1 MRRLLL
7 LLSFAGLLLAGCG
20 SSSSSSGNV
29 TNTEL
34 SYFPSGAPLVAMV
47 STDPNGKPIQDAQ
60 AFLGQFPLAKLAI
73 AALETRIAQSGIN
86 YARDI
91 KPLLGNPI
99 VLGASSSATLNGR
112 SFLLVLTAEDAG
124 KLAELTSR
132 KPAPQALGSYDGAK
146 LYQSGSYAF
155 GIDGATALL
164 GPSADDV
171 KAALDRHA
179 HGGGISGAQ
188 FATAFKGLQQQS
200 LVQVFGNLTGVL
212 ATSKNATA
220 RRIPWVAAIRSYAL
234 TLNLASSGANLSYRV
249 DTSGG
254 TLTAAQLPLA
264 SGATPPNVSSQAPL
278 AFGLHDLSHV
288 FSFALAAVQA
298 TNPASY
304 ADFLKRVAKLKAT
317 TGVDLNRDVFAQLSG
332 NLEIDYGP
340 GGVLARAQVAD
351 PSAAARTLSKLS
363 TSSREI
369 FKHAKSVKQVGG
381 GFYAIKTASTTI
393 YYGLVGSE
401 LVVGTA
407 HPAQLSTFATA
418 PASPVS
424 GAQGPLAFR
433 LSVGELV
440 TLALKVSHKQG
451 SLPPEARSI
460 LNMFGDVTGWA
471 ANDAG
476 SLHGEISIP
485 LK

>member
-20 SSSSSSGNV
+20 SSSPSSGSV

-34 SYFPSGAPLVAMV
+34 SYFPAGAPLVAMV

-60 AFLGQFPLAKLAI
+60 SFLGQFPLAKLAI
-73 AALETRIAQSGIN
+73 ASLETKIAQSGIN

-91 KPLLGNPI
+91 KPLLGNPL
-99 VLGASSSATLNGR
+99 VLGSSSSSTLNGH
-112 SFLLVLTAEDAG
+112 SFLLIVTAKDAS
-124 KLAELTSR
+124 KLDALTSR

-146 LYQSGSYAF
+146 LYQTGGYAL
-155 GIDGATALL
+155 GIDGATGLL
-164 GPSADDV
+164 APSVDEV
-171 KAALDRHA
+171 RAALDRHA

-188 FATAFKGLQQQS
+188 LAGAFKGLQQQS
-200 LVQVFGNLTGVL
+200 LLQVFGNLTGVL

-234 TLNLASSGANLSYRV
+234 TLNLSSSGVNLGFRV

-254 TLTAAQLPLA
+254 TLTADELPLA
-264 SGATPPNVSSQAPL
+264 SGTTPPNVSSQAPL
-278 AFGLHDLSHV
+278 AFGLRDLSHV

-304 ADFLKRVAKLKAT
+304 ADFQKRVAKLKAK
-317 TGVDLNRDVFAQLSG
+317 TGVDLNRDIFGQLSG

-340 GGVLARAQVAD
+340 SGVLARGQVAD
-351 PSAAARTLSKLS
+351 PAAAAHTLAKVS
-363 TSSREI
+363 TSSSEI
-369 FKHAKSVKQVGG
+369 FKHAKPVRPVGG
-381 GFYAIKTASTTI
+381 GFYAIRTGNTTI
-393 YYGLVGSE
+393 YYGLVGGE
-401 LVVGTA
+401 FVLGTA
-407 HPAQLSTFATA
+407 PPAQLSAFATA
-418 PASPVS
+418 AAAAVS

-440 TLALKVSHKQG
+440 TLALKAGHQQG
-451 SLPPEARSI
+451 SLPPEAQSI

-476 SLHGEISIP
+476 SLHGAISVP